1 MKRRAFLRTAGT
13 AAVVGSAGCL
23 SAFAD
28 GSGDDVV
35 LPPQED
41 QLGDSE
47 DIAYPAY
54 GQRFPDFAL
63 PNPLTGETV
72 ESNAPDKVTVA
83 TAIYA
88 TCPAECLILGN
99 QLAGVQHSVN
109 DEGRGDSVRFLAATF
124 DPGRDTEKVLRD
136 YADRMGID
144 LEAGNWQF
152 LRPEDKEEAKSV
164 VTDQLGIGFQ
174 REGDEFIH
182 PSVTFLVNPDG
193 YVERAYRGERPERER
208 LVDDIGKVAE
218 EFSV

>member
-13 AAVVGSAGCL
+13 AAVAASAGCV

-28 GSGDDVV
+28 GSDNVV

-41 QLGDSE
+41 QLGESE

-54 GQRFPDFAL
+54 GQSFPDFSL

-72 ESNAPDKVTVA
+72 ESNASEEVTVA

-99 QLAGVQHSVN
+99 QLAGVQHRVN
-109 DEGRGDSVRFLAATF
+109 EEGRKDSVRFLAATF
-124 DPGRDTEKVLRD
+124 DPGRDTAEVLSD
-136 YADRMGID
+136 YADRMGVD

-152 LRPEDKEEAKSV
+152 LRPEDREEAKSV

-193 YVERAYRGERPERER
+193 YVERAYRGERPDRER
-208 LVDDIGKVAE
+208 MIDDIGTVAE
-218 EFSV
+218 EFGV